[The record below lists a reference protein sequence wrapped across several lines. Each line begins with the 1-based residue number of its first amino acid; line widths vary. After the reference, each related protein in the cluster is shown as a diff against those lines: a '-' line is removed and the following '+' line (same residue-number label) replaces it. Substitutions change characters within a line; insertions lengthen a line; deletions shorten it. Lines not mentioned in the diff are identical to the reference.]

1 MPYTDRRPRDVRV
14 AADLRAEIMA
24 GNLPPGTDLPRIQ
37 DLADR
42 YGVATNTIQ
51 RALAMLK
58 DEGFLVSKTGQGT
71 KVQALQPLVID
82 ASAYIGPDKG
92 FTYDLLDVDTVAP
105 PNPVREALKLSQGD
119 HALLCHRLGRYRGSP
134 AEVSWS
140 YYPLDVAE
148 AAGITERRKI
158 RGGAP
163 AALAAAGFPQTSTF
177 GDRLSWRS
185 PTTREAEL
193 LELPGDVPVLRQF
206 RVIDSFT
213 HPSGPVEVSVLVK
226 AGHLYELEYRQRDH

>member
-119 HALLCHRLGRYRGSP
+119 HALLRHRLGRYRGSP